1 MITEEFENGIIR
13 GFFLGFDDNSG
24 KQGRNFIFEINVEL
38 SFGEIVI
45 EMNPRK
51 IPQLLKIL
59 KINDINELINTPIIM
74 AKTNYRPKWIQH
86 FLASYTDKPFPV
98 NDGEY
103 YGSNLYIEYP
113 VNDIADFLPKE
124 TKKPELG
131 EKPDMSND
139 IDYKGLLERIKTP
152 YNVDITSNK
161 GNSKSDDFIDAYA
174 CWGKSDVYGDMIEK
188 LKLKFDE

>member
-13 GFFLGFDDNSG
+13 GFSLGFDNFSG

-38 SFGEIVI
+38 SFGDIVI

-51 IPQLLKIL
+51 IPQLLDIL
-59 KINDINELINTPIIM
+59 KINDVNELINTPIIM
-74 AKTNYRPKWIQH
+74 AKTDYRPKWIQH

-98 NDGEY
+98 NDDKY

-113 VNDIADFLPKE
+113 VDDIADFLPKE
-124 TKKPELG
+124 TEKPELG

-139 IDYKGLLERIKTP
+139 IYYQGLLEKITTP
-152 YNVDITSNK
+152 CDVDITSNK
-161 GNSKSDDFIDAYA
+161 GNPKSDDFIDAYA
-174 CWGKSDVYGDMIEK
+174 CWDSNLHDDMIEK
-188 LKLKFDE
+188 LKLKFDK